1 MMKVLLGIVLAFCIV
16 NYGIDFLFYL
26 KNRYCRFHIGRWD
39 EQEWPA
45 VIERTARRW
54 VKHTPTVKI
63 TDNSRYMLLVSFRA
77 STEVDRPVMAKAP

>member
-1 MMKVLLGIVLAFCIV
+1 MIKVLLGIVLAFCIF

-45 VIERTARRW
+45 VI
-54 VKHTPTVKI
+54 
-63 TDNSRYMLLVSFRA
+63 
-77 STEVDRPVMAKAP
+77 